1 MTWRSMDPLANPY
14 SMGAGNPPPALTG
27 REPQKDQFK
36 AVLGRLRRGRN
47 EQSMIVFGLRGVGKT
62 VLLLEF
68 ESIANTEGW
77 TAPDPIEIRSDTNFR
92 AELADAA
99 YQALVRLDRRKAL
112 GDKLKSFTGIL
123 KGFKLAASTDGK
135 VEFSFDPDAVGASTG
150 NLERDLMQLLVELG
164 ETARDHDTGVVFLID
179 EMQFLKREEMEAV
192 AAAMHRISQRKLPV
206 ALVGTGLP
214 QLPGLMVDAKS
225 YAERLFSYPE
235 IGRLSGPAA
244 RDALVEPASEENVE
258 FDPAALDRIVEL
270 SGCYPAFIQAYGKE
284 AWNMAPG
291 SSITL
296 ADVEAS
302 EPLVIAK
309 LDDEFFHVRFE
320 KATPAERRY
329 MAAMAA
335 IGDGAYRTGEVVKRL
350 GSSSGASVH
359 RDSLIKKG
367 LIFSP
372 DFGLVNFTVPHF
384 AAFMRRRYPFEPR
397 PPRAAPTRA
406 GASAT
411 RRGRNS

>member
-1 MTWRSMDPLANPY
+1 MDPLANPY

-27 REPQKDQFK
+27 RESQKDQFR
-36 AVLGRLRRGRN
+36 ALLGRLRRGRS

-68 ESIANTEGW
+68 ESIADTEEW
-77 TAPDPIEIRSDTNFR
+77 TAPDPIEIRSDTDFR

-99 YQALVRLDRRKAL
+99 YQALLRLDRRKEL
-112 GDKLKSFTGIL
+112 GDRLKSFTAIL
-123 KGFKLAASTDGK
+123 RGFKVAASADGK
-135 VEFSFDPDAVGASTG
+135 AEFSFDPDAVGASTG
-150 NLERDLMQLLVELG
+150 NLERDLTQLLVELG
-164 ETARDHDTGVVFLID
+164 DAAKDHDTGVVFLID
-179 EMQFLKREEMEAV
+179 EMQFLRREEMEAV
-192 AAAMHRISQRKLPV
+192 AAAMHRMSQLKLPV

-214 QLPGLMVDAKS
+214 QLPGLMVEAKS

-235 IGRLSGPAA
+235 IGRLSEPAA
-244 RDALVEPASEENVE
+244 REALVDPASEEGVE
-258 FDPAALDRIVEL
+258 YDAAALDRVIEM

-284 AWNMAPG
+284 VWNMAPT
-291 SSITL
+291 SPITI
-296 ADVEAS
+296 ADVAAA

-329 MAAMAA
+329 MGAMAD
-335 IGDGAYRTGEVVKRL
+335 IGDGPYRTGEVVKRL
-350 GSSSGASVH
+350 GSSSGTSVH

-372 DFGLVNFTVPHF
+372 DFGLVDFTVPHF
-384 AAFMRRRYPFEPR
+384 APFMRRRYPFEPR
-397 PPRAAPTRA
+397 VATSPTSRRATGTAKRQ
-406 GASAT
+406 S
-411 RRGRNS
+411 RKR